1 MVHRGILSHKLR
13 KFFRKVNLA
22 SNASGAPNCPF
33 HKSGKQG
40 IWRTICEKS
49 SVTLR
54 LFWLVEVK
62 PGMLISKAQAEEYL
76 KADLIAFERYLNG
89 LGLALNQNQFDAL
102 VSFIYNVGTGNFSN
116 STLLRK
122 VRANPQE
129 NSIMDEF
136 LRWVYSKGRVLPGLQ
151 RRRLAEMKLYFSND

>member
-1 MVHRGILSHKLR
+1 MKTSPKGIALIKEFEGLR
-13 KFFRKVNLA
+13 LKAYL
-22 SNASGAPNCPF
+22 CPGGVWTIGYG
-33 HKSGKQG
+33 HTAGVKSGMV
-40 IWRTICEKS
+40 ITE
-49 SVTLR
+49 
-54 LFWLVEVK
+54 
-62 PGMLISKAQAEEYL
+62 AQAEEYL
-76 KADLIAFERYLNG
+76 KADLIVFERYLNG

-102 VSFIYNVGTGNFSN
+102 VSFIYNVGTGNFSS

-122 VRANPQE
+122 VRANPQD

>member
-1 MVHRGILSHKLR
+1 MNTSPKGIALIIE
-13 KFFRKVNLA
+13 FE
-22 SNASGAPNCPF
+22 G
-33 HKSGKQG
+33 
-40 IWRTICEKS
+40 
-49 SVTLR
+49 LR
-54 LFWLVEVK
+54 LKAYQCPGGVWTIGYGHTAGVK
-62 PGMLISKAQAEEYL
+62 PGMVITEAQAAEYL
-76 KADLIAFERYLNG
+76 KANLIAFERYLNG

-102 VSFIYNVGTGNFSN
+102 ISFIYNVGTGNFSN

-122 VRANPQE
+122 VRANPQD

>member
-1 MVHRGILSHKLR
+1 MNTSPKGIALIKE
-13 KFFRKVNLA
+13 FE
-22 SNASGAPNCPF
+22 G
-33 HKSGKQG
+33 
-40 IWRTICEKS
+40 
-49 SVTLR
+49 LR
-54 LFWLVEVK
+54 LKAYKCPGGVWTIGYGHTAGVK
-62 PGMLISKAQAEEYL
+62 PGMVISEAQAEEYL

>member
-1 MVHRGILSHKLR
+1 MNTSPKGIALIIE
-13 KFFRKVNLA
+13 FE
-22 SNASGAPNCPF
+22 G
-33 HKSGKQG
+33 
-40 IWRTICEKS
+40 
-49 SVTLR
+49 LR
-54 LFWLVEVK
+54 LKAYQCPGGVWTIGYGHTAGVK
-62 PGMLISKAQAEEYL
+62 PGMVITEAQAEEYL
-76 KADLIAFERYLNG
+76 KADLIVFERYLNG

-122 VRANPQE
+122 VRANPQD

>member
-1 MVHRGILSHKLR
+1 MKTSPKGIALIKE
-13 KFFRKVNLA
+13 FE
-22 SNASGAPNCPF
+22 G
-33 HKSGKQG
+33 
-40 IWRTICEKS
+40 
-49 SVTLR
+49 LR
-54 LFWLVEVK
+54 LKAYKCPGGVWTIGYGHTVGVK
-62 PGMLISKAQAEEYL
+62 PGMVISEAQAEEYL

-102 VSFIYNVGTGNFSN
+102 VSFIYNVGTGNFYS

-122 VRANPQE
+122 VRANPQD

>member
-1 MVHRGILSHKLR
+1 MNTSPKGIALIKE
-13 KFFRKVNLA
+13 FE
-22 SNASGAPNCPF
+22 G
-33 HKSGKQG
+33 
-40 IWRTICEKS
+40 
-49 SVTLR
+49 LR
-54 LFWLVEVK
+54 LKAYQCPGGVWTIGYGHTAGVK

-76 KADLIAFERYLNG
+76 KADLISFERYLNG

>member
-1 MVHRGILSHKLR
+1 MKTSPKGIALIKE
-13 KFFRKVNLA
+13 FE
-22 SNASGAPNCPF
+22 G
-33 HKSGKQG
+33 
-40 IWRTICEKS
+40 
-49 SVTLR
+49 LR
-54 LFWLVEVK
+54 LKAYKCPGGVWTIGYGHTADVK
-62 PGMLISKAQAEEYL
+62 PGMVITEAQAEEYL

-122 VRANPQE
+122 VRANPQD

-151 RRRLAEMKLYFSND
+151 RRRLREMKLYFSNE

>member
-1 MVHRGILSHKLR
+1 MNTSPKGIALIKE
-13 KFFRKVNLA
+13 FE
-22 SNASGAPNCPF
+22 G
-33 HKSGKQG
+33 
-40 IWRTICEKS
+40 
-49 SVTLR
+49 LR
-54 LFWLVEVK
+54 LKAYKCLGGVWTIGYGHTAGVK
-62 PGMLISKAQAEEYL
+62 PGMVISEAQAEEYL

-102 VSFIYNVGTGNFSN
+102 VSFIYNVGTGNFSS

-122 VRANPQE
+122 IRVNPQD

-151 RRRLAEMKLYFSND
+151 RRRLDEMKLYFSND

>member
-1 MVHRGILSHKLR
+1 MKTSPIGIAFIKE
-13 KFFRKVNLA
+13 FE
-22 SNASGAPNCPF
+22 G
-33 HKSGKQG
+33 
-40 IWRTICEKS
+40 
-49 SVTLR
+49 LR
-54 LFWLVEVK
+54 LKAYLCPGGVWTIGYGHTAGVK
-62 PGMLISKAQAEEYL
+62 PGMVISEAQAEEYL

-102 VSFIYNVGTGNFSN
+102 ISLRYNIGIGNFQK

-122 VRANPQE
+122 AQINAND

-151 RRRLAEMKLYFSND
+151 RRRLREMKLYFSNE

>member
-1 MVHRGILSHKLR
+1 MKTSPKGIALIKE
-13 KFFRKVNLA
+13 FE
-22 SNASGAPNCPF
+22 G
-33 HKSGKQG
+33 
-40 IWRTICEKS
+40 
-49 SVTLR
+49 LR
-54 LFWLVEVK
+54 LKAYQCPGGVWTIGYGHTAGVK
-62 PGMLISKAQAEEYL
+62 PGIVISEAQAEEYL

>member
-1 MVHRGILSHKLR
+1 MNTSPKGIALIKE
-13 KFFRKVNLA
+13 FE
-22 SNASGAPNCPF
+22 G
-33 HKSGKQG
+33 
-40 IWRTICEKS
+40 
-49 SVTLR
+49 LR
-54 LFWLVEVK
+54 LKAYKCPGGVWTIGYGHTAGVK
-62 PGMLISKAQAEEYL
+62 PGIVISEAQAEEYL

-102 VSFIYNVGTGNFSN
+102 VSYIYNVGTGNFSN

-151 RRRLAEMKLYFSND
+151 RSRLDEMKLYFSND

>member
-1 MVHRGILSHKLR
+1 MKTSPKGIALIKE
-13 KFFRKVNLA
+13 FE
-22 SNASGAPNCPF
+22 G
-33 HKSGKQG
+33 
-40 IWRTICEKS
+40 
-49 SVTLR
+49 LR
-54 LFWLVEVK
+54 LKAYLCPGGVWTIGYGHTAGVK
-62 PGMLISKAQAEEYL
+62 PGMVISEVQAEEYL

-102 VSFIYNVGTGNFSN
+102 VSFIYNVGTGNFSS

-122 VRANPQE
+122 VRANPQD

>member
-1 MVHRGILSHKLR
+1 MKTSPKGIALIKEFEGLR
-13 KFFRKVNLA
+13 LKAYK
-22 SNASGAPNCPF
+22 CPGGVWTIGYG
-33 HKSGKQG
+33 HTAGVKSGMV
-40 IWRTICEKS
+40 ITE
-49 SVTLR
+49 
-54 LFWLVEVK
+54 
-62 PGMLISKAQAEEYL
+62 AQAEEYL
-76 KADLIAFERYLNG
+76 KADLIAYERYLNG

-102 VSFIYNVGTGNFSN
+102 ISFIYNVGTGNFSS

-122 VRANPQE
+122 VRANPQD

>member
-1 MVHRGILSHKLR
+1 MKTSPKGIALIKE
-13 KFFRKVNLA
+13 FE
-22 SNASGAPNCPF
+22 G
-33 HKSGKQG
+33 
-40 IWRTICEKS
+40 
-49 SVTLR
+49 LR
-54 LFWLVEVK
+54 LKAYQCPGGVWTIGYGHTAGVK
-62 PGMLISKAQAEEYL
+62 PGMVITESQAEEYL
-76 KADLIAFERYLNG
+76 KADLSAFERYLNG

-102 VSFIYNVGTGNFSN
+102 VSFIYNVGTGNFSS

-122 VRANPQE
+122 VRVTPQD

>member
-1 MVHRGILSHKLR
+1 MKTSPKGIALIKE
-13 KFFRKVNLA
+13 FE
-22 SNASGAPNCPF
+22 G
-33 HKSGKQG
+33 
-40 IWRTICEKS
+40 
-49 SVTLR
+49 LR
-54 LFWLVEVK
+54 LKAYKCPGGVWTIGYGHTAGVK
-62 PGMLISKAQAEEYL
+62 PGMVITEAQAGEYL

-102 VSFIYNVGTGNFSN
+102 VSFIYNVGTGNFSS

-122 VRANPQE
+122 VRANPQD

-151 RRRLAEMKLYFSND
+151 RRRLDEMKLYFSND

>member
-1 MVHRGILSHKLR
+1 MKTSPKGIALIKE
-13 KFFRKVNLA
+13 FE
-22 SNASGAPNCPF
+22 G
-33 HKSGKQG
+33 
-40 IWRTICEKS
+40 
-49 SVTLR
+49 LR
-54 LFWLVEVK
+54 LKAYLCPGGVWTIGYGHTAGVK